1 VMNIGGSEEF
11 AKSIAGQRAQ
21 IAEMAKRLG
30 VAEKK

>member
-1 VMNIGGSEEF
+1 MNIGGPDEF
-11 AKSIAGQRAQ
+11 QKSIDAQRAQ

>member
-1 VMNIGGSEEF
+1 MNIGGPEEF
-11 AKSIAGQRAQ
+11 AKSIVAQRAQ